1 MNKLMDWGGPVFVR
15 VSKKKYEN
23 FCRYFD
29 GKLEYNAF
37 MGWNDAY
44 DFSYDKRY
52 KEKLYGGLEHNS
64 KYLDRCMVARH
75 FFEAPKREHE
85 YYIRVDYIW
94 DNDYDLNTIVPKKR
108 NPRLSRAMKKIADHM
123 CDAFDIMFRQEALS
137 QIIGPDE
144 EEENEETR
152 ENFSRKN

>member
-23 FCRYFD
+23 FCRYFKD
-29 GKLEYNAF
+29 KLEFNDF

-52 KEKLYGGLEHNS
+52 QEKLHGGIENNS

-75 FFEAPKREHE
+75 FFETPQPE

-94 DNDYDLNTIVPKKR
+94 NNSYDLNTIVSKPKK
-108 NPRLSRAMKKIADHM
+108 PKLTKKEKMIADHV
-123 CDAFDIMFRQEALS
+123 CDAFDIVFRQQAITD
-137 QIIGPDE
+137 IIDKKGE
-144 EEENEETR
+144 
-152 ENFSRKN
+152 K